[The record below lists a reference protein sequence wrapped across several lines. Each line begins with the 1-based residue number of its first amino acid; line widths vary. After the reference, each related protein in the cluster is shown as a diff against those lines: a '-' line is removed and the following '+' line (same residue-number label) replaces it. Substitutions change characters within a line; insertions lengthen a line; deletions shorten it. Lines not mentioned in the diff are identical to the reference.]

1 MIQFTPNRDSSKN
14 NIEIVKKAKPETK
27 HEPTTTVTFVEG
39 AGGLEKSKSDS
50 KINQVSLEPLIA
62 C

>member
-1 MIQFTPNRDSSKN
+1 MILTMPQSCRDASKN
-14 NIEIVKKAKPETK
+14 NLEIKIREKKPETK
-27 HEPTTTVTFVEG
+27 VEIASTVTFVEG

-50 KINQVSLEPLIA
+50 RLNQVS